1 MLTSARPLV
10 HVNALSS
17 VCVCASVW
25 CGLCM
30 SFLCWCQQPLDSR
43 PDLQAAICG
52 WRGQTVTNL
61 RLPPPLPPSLLY
73 LPPSHILHLCPVI
86 SLFFTLPTLL
96 FLFHFLAT
104 AVSLPLL
111 SFLPLTLILLFEYL
125 FFLSLPLVLF
135 ALSCARLPSC
145 PPLSRPMFCLVII
158 LFLVTPLVFW
168 PLSSLAPCHML
179 LFVSLIFFLTFSS
192 CRLPL
197 HLYASN
203 FSFFPTSR
211 PWNTL
216 LSSFIILSFFS
227 FYPVKSSSVTRIV
240 HLPAIL
246 STSASSPAL
255 SLYICLFFLLRPDA
269 EWNVLY

>member
-1 MLTSARPLV
+1 M
-10 HVNALSS
+10 
-17 VCVCASVW
+17 W
-25 CGLCM
+25 M
-30 SFLCWCQQPLDSR
+30 
-43 PDLQAAICG
+43 
-52 WRGQTVTNL
+52 
-61 RLPPPLPPSLLY
+61 
-73 LPPSHILHLCPVI
+73 LCPVFVCVRRCGAASACRFYADVSSPLI
-86 SLFFTLPTLL
+86 VVLICRQQFVADEDKLSLTFVFLPLSLRPSSTFPPPTSSTSVLSYLYFSLCQLCCSSFT
-96 FLFHFLAT
+96 
-104 AVSLPLL
+104 SWPLL
-111 SFLPLTLILLFEYL
+111 SLSFPHSLSCLFFPWL
-125 FFLSLPLVLF
+125 SSSSLSIFFFLSLPLVLF

-216 LSSFIILSFFS
+216 LSSFIILSFFA